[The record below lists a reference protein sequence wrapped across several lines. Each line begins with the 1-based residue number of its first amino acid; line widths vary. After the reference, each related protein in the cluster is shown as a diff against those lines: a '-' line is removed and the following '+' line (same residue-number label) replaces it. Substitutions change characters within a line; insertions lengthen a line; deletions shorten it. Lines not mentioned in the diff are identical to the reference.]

1 MYQHKPRLTADSSNI
16 ITPRFW
22 RPGDQSAPSLLTA
35 VRILL
40 QQAIIVGKFLGDQYQ
55 PELLLIQKRKRR
67 SILCLESAHYLK
79 MNVTQ
84 TTNTELLMVDA
95 TILVNPKLGPP
106 SLSCT
111 DWSLRSMT
119 TIGKFRDRSPS
130 SATLPYPTPA
140 SSQPG
145 STRGLSPRTTS
156 SA

>member
-40 QQAIIVGKFLGDQYQ
+40 QQVIIGKFLGDQYQ

-67 SILCLESAHYLK
+67 SRLCLESAHYLK

-106 SLSCT
+106 SQSYP

-119 TIGKFRDRSPS
+119 TIGRFRDRSPS
-130 SATLPYPTPA
+130 SVTLPSLTPA
-140 SSQPG
+140 LSPPG